1 MASKRKATSRS
12 KAKKGAGRRVAK
24 KKQTSKMRSAKR
36 KKAAA
41 AELEAA
47 QPEEV
52 ERALAADAAA
62 AAVEADA
69 AGLADVV
76 PIPPANTFNVDLH
89 SASESTMLSL
99 LGVPG
104 RKTRDCSSPT
114 GQFARRI
121 KFNVDVGPFRVN
133 GLDIAVDALKAV
145 FDEARATMPEV
156 VAAVKTEGMLCVR
169 HKRNDANSF
178 SNHSWGAAIDLF
190 FGRDV
195 VPQGVRKTHR
205 GVLKL
210 APIFNRH
217 GWCWGAGFSGKSVDS
232 MHFELAEETIR
243 ASGSAHG

>member
-1 MASKRKATSRS
+1 MAPTPKARSKS
-12 KAKKGAGRRVAK
+12 KAKKSAGKPLAK
-24 KKQTSKMRSAKR
+24 KKKQKSKMSSAKR
-36 KKAAA
+36 KKAAVA
-41 AELEAA
+41 DQESALTEEA
-47 QPEEV
+47 
-52 ERALAADAAA
+52 ERALAADTAV

-69 AGLADVV
+69 AGLADEI
-76 PIPPANTFNVDLH
+76 PIPPANTFNEGLH
-89 SASESTMLSL
+89 STPEATMLSL

-104 RKTRDCSSPT
+104 NKTRDCSSPT

-121 KFNVDVGPFRVN
+121 KFNVNVGPFRVS
-133 GLDIAVDALKAV
+133 GLDIAVATLKAV
-145 FDEARATMPEV
+145 FDEAKTTMPEV

-169 HKRNDANSF
+169 HKRNNPNSF

-195 VPQGVRKTHR
+195 VGQGVRKTHR

-217 GWCWGAGFSGKSVDS
+217 GWFWGAGFSGNSVDS

-243 ASGSAHG
+243 AGRQG